1 MTTTK
6 TLIYSSII
14 AAFLPSIASAIP
26 GYATDTATKVVRNS
40 YGECWHAGFWT
51 PSMAI
56 AECDPSLIKQVEPV
70 KVAEATPEPAPAPA
84 PAPVVVAKPVP
95 QKVSFSADALFA
107 FDKAVLKPEG
117 MQELDG
123 LVANLNGVDY
133 DNIQVTGHT
142 DRIGS
147 DKYNQ
152 TLSEE
157 RANAVR
163 EYLIS
168 KDIPANRITA
178 AGMGESQPV
187 TQASDCTGPR
197 SQKLITCLQPDRRVE
212 IEVAGTK

>member
-1 MTTTK
+1 
-6 TLIYSSII
+6 
-14 AAFLPSIASAIP
+14 
-26 GYATDTATKVVRNS
+26 
-40 YGECWHAGFWT
+40 
-51 PSMAI
+51 
-56 AECDPSLIKQVEPV
+56 
-70 KVAEATPEPAPAPA
+70 
-84 PAPVVVAKPVP
+84 
-95 QKVSFSADALFA
+95 
-107 FDKAVLKPEG
+107 
-117 MQELDG
+117 
-123 LVANLNGVDY
+123 VDY